1 MPLQGVTACERRSLG
16 GMAEISDARR
26 DQLDSIVEEFL
37 HNFGRGRRLLAI
49 DGSSP
54 ALATR
59 FADDLAGRLAA
70 HDQIPARASIGVADE
85 TTLRSGTIEPFRA
98 GTLPGAESPDTV
110 LVVDG
115 QGMLDQPIHGIWH
128 FRVWVLTGE
137 ELPHAGADV
146 IVDATDE
153 DAPTRFFYDY
163 CRIPPSAGDGGRR

>member
-1 MPLQGVTACERRSLG
+1 
-16 GMAEISDARR
+16 MAEISDARR
-26 DQLDSIVEEFL
+26 EQLDSIAEEFL
-37 HNFGRGRRLLAI
+37 HNFKSGRRLIAV

-54 ALATR
+54 KLATR

-70 HDQIPARASIGVADE
+70 HDQIPARASVGVAEE
-85 TTLRSGTIEPFRA
+85 TTLRSGTIVPFRE
-98 GTLPGAESPDTV
+98 GRLPGADAPDTV

-115 QGMLDQPIHGIWH
+115 QGVLDQPMHGFWH

-153 DAPTRFFYDY
+153 AAPTRFFYDY

>member
-1 MPLQGVTACERRSLG
+1 
-16 GMAEISDARR
+16 MAEMSAARR
-26 DQLDSIVEEFL
+26 DQLDSIVEEFM
-37 HNFGRGRRLLAI
+37 HNFRTGRRLVAV

-54 ALATR
+54 TLATR
-59 FADDLAGRLAA
+59 FADDLAARLIA
-70 HDQIPARASIGVADE
+70 HGQLAARASVGAADE
-85 TTLRSGTIEPFRA
+85 TTLRSGTIQPFRE
-98 GTLPGAESPDTV
+98 GTPPAAESPDTV

-115 QGMLDQPIHGIWH
+115 QGLLDQPIHGIWH

-153 DAPTRFFYDY
+153 AAPTRFFYDY

>member
-1 MPLQGVTACERRSLG
+1 
-16 GMAEISDARR
+16 MADIRDARR
-26 DQLDSIVEEFL
+26 EQLDSIVEEFL
-37 HNFGRGRRLLAI
+37 HNSPKGRRLLAV
-49 DGSSP
+49 DGSDP

-59 FADDLAGRLAA
+59 FADDLAARLIA
-70 HDQIPARASIGVADE
+70 HDQLAARASVGAVEE

-115 QGMLDQPIHGIWH
+115 QGVLDQPIHGIWH
-128 FRVWVLTGE
+128 FRVWVLVGN

-153 DAPTRFFYDY
+153 ADPTRFFYDY